1 MSRRSRR
8 SGVVV
13 AGDARERGLL
23 EKLFDFS
30 FSSFVTPSI
39 IKLLFALC
47 ILFSVV
53 ASLVIVFS
61 GFSNSIPAGVA
72 CLFLS
77 PLIFF
82 LHVLFARVY
91 LEVLIVLFRIAENT
105 AELVRQ
111 NEEES
116 PA

>member
-1 MSRRSRR
+1 MSRRKRR
-8 SGVVV
+8 SRVVV
-13 AGDARERGLL
+13 EDDTREKGLL

-53 ASLVIVFS
+53 ASLMIILS
-61 GFSNSIPAGVA
+61 GFSNGVA
-72 CLFLS
+72 TGVVCLILS

-105 AELVRQ
+105 ADLVRL
-111 NEEES
+111 NEE
-116 PA
+116 